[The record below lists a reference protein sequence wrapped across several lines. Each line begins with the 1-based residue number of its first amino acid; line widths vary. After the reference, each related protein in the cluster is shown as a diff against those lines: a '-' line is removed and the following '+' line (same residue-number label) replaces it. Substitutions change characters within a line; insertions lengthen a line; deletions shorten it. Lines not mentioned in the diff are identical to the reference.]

1 MPIHLIIRYFL
12 PQFSKKW
19 VSPLCL
25 SINSL
30 KKAWLLISSP
40 ELKKQTPMVTDSCS
54 PEKEGQRE
62 KTGSLTIITKYLF
75 TTFRKH

>member
-40 ELKKQTPMVTDSCS
+40 ELKKTD
-54 PEKEGQRE
+54 PHG
-62 KTGSLTIITKYLF
+62 Y
-75 TTFRKH
+75 